1 MTEDTIFALA
11 TPAGR
16 SGVAVFR
23 ISGLR
28 AAEVLQTLTARAL
41 PAARVA
47 VKRRFYSSV
56 ASTPSPQPLSPVGEG
71 RLSSA
76 GGRGASPKLGDVV
89 AARGVE
95 TPSPL
100 GGVGRGEGEATE
112 DSRIAI
118 DDGLVIYFAAPAS
131 FTGEDVVE
139 LHTHGGP
146 AIIAAMAA
154 ALQQLGLRLAEPGEF
169 TRRAFDHGKLDLVE
183 IEGLAD
189 LIAAETEAQRR
200 QALRQAEGELS
211 KLYEDWRGALIS
223 ALARIEAAI
232 DFPDEDLPDGL
243 MLLIDETMQ
252 VLSENIEQHLADGH
266 RGEMLREGLSV
277 AILGAPNVGKSSLLN
292 RLAGRDAAIVS
303 ARAGTTRDVIEVKL
317 DLDGYPVLIADTAG
331 LRESPDEIEQ
341 EGVRRAL
348 ARAEHADLKLIV
360 FDGATWPDFDP
371 TVAGQ
376 IDAEAIVVLNK
387 AELAKRPWD
396 AVIAGRKLLP
406 VSAATGAG
414 IEALVTALT
423 DKAAKALSPGAQPAL
438 TRLRHRAAL
447 ERCLGALKRGLQAP
461 VVELKAEDLRV
472 SVQALGRITGR
483 VEVDDVL
490 DLIFREFCIGK

>member
-1 MTEDTIFALA
+1 MTDTIFALA
-11 TPAGR
+11 TAAGR

-23 ISGLR
+23 LSGPR
-28 AAEVLQTLTARAL
+28 CAEVLETLTGKAL
-41 PAARVA
+41 PAPRVA
-47 VKRRFYSSV
+47 VKRRLY
-56 ASTPSPQPLSPVGEG
+56 AQRIPL
-71 RLSSA
+71 
-76 GGRGASPKLGDVV
+76 
-89 AARGVE
+89 
-95 TPSPL
+95 
-100 GGVGRGEGEATE
+100 
-112 DSRIAI
+112 
-118 DDGLVIYFAAPAS
+118 DDALVLYFKGPAS

-139 LHTHGGP
+139 LHIHGGP
-146 AIIAAMAA
+146 AIIAAVARALA
-154 ALQQLGLRLAEPGEF
+154 ALQLRLAEPGEF

-211 KLYEDWRGALIS
+211 ALYESWRGPLIS
-223 ALARIEAAI
+223 ALARMEAAI

-243 MLLIDETMQ
+243 MTLVDETMRI
-252 VLSENIEQHLADGH
+252 LIEEIEAHLADNH

-277 AILGAPNVGKSSLLN
+277 AILGSPNVGKSSLLN

-317 DLDGYPVLIADTAG
+317 DLGGYPVLIADTAG

-341 EGVRRAL
+341 EGVKRAL
-348 ARAEHADLKLIV
+348 KRAEHADLKLVV
-360 FDGATWPDFDP
+360 FDGAVWPDFDP
-371 TVAGQ
+371 AVAEQ

-387 AELAKRPWD
+387 AEF
-396 AVIAGRKLLP
+396 AVGRKTAIADRDLLL
-406 VSAATGAG
+406 VSAKTGEG
-414 IEALVTALT
+414 LEALVLALAE
-423 DKAAKALSPGAQPAL
+423 KAAKALNPGAQPAL

-447 ERCLGALKRGLQAP
+447 ERCLGALQRGLNAP
-461 VVELKAEDLRV
+461 VVELKAEDLRLG
-472 SVQALGRITGR
+472 VQALGRITGR

>member
-1 MTEDTIFALA
+1 MTTDTIFALA

-23 ISGLR
+23 ISGPR
-28 AAEVLQTLTARAL
+28 ASEILETLTGRTL
-41 PAARVA
+41 PAPRMA
-47 VKRRFYSSV
+47 VKRRFF
-56 ASTPSPQPLSPVGEG
+56 APSPKIKSLPLQGE
-71 RLSSA
+71 
-76 GGRGASPKLGDVV
+76 
-89 AARGVE
+89 
-95 TPSPL
+95 
-100 GGVGRGEGEATE
+100 GGVGAASDGSFHRDAPLPTSPLKVGGEEE
-112 DSRIAI
+112 LIAL
-118 DDGLVIYFAAPAS
+118 DDGLAIYFSAPNS

-154 ALQQLGLRLAEPGEF
+154 ALQALDLRLAEPGEF
-169 TRRAFDHGKLDLVE
+169 TRRAFDHGKLDLLE

-211 KLYEDWRGALIS
+211 KLYEDWRSALIS

-243 MLLIDETMQ
+243 MQLIDETMRA
-252 VLSENIEQHLADGH
+252 LSESISEHLADRH

-331 LRESPDEIEQ
+331 LRESGDEIEQ
-341 EGVRRAL
+341 EGMRRAL
-348 ARAEHADLKLIV
+348 QRAEHADLKLVV
-360 FDGATWPDFDP
+360 FDASTGADLDAAA
-371 TVAGQ
+371 VAQ

-387 AELAKRPWD
+387 AELAKGLPD
-396 AVIAGRKLLP
+396 VVIAGRRALA
-406 VSAATGAG
+406 VSAKTGAG
-414 IEALVTALT
+414 VDALVAALAA
-423 DKAAKALSPGAQPAL
+423 KAAKALSPGAQPAL

-447 ERCLGALKRGLQAP
+447 ERCLDALRRGLQAP
-461 VVELKAEDLRV
+461 VVELKAEDLRLA
-472 SVQALGRITGR
+472 VQALGRITGR